1 VTPGKPRVPRPAHHL
16 LPQPTED
23 AACLFLTASSH
34 SQRPFVRASRCA
46 NSPNNDAGLRA
57 PQLDRIEQRASGR
70 SLVFKV
76 TARCPCRQQVPTEA
90 LAKEPPRP
98 NLRELRCCAVSV
110 PSVPRDLSELEVH
123 AGANS
128 LDGQVRGTVERISAA
143 GAIGDGASAFV
154 VGKLANK
161 YSPLNASLSFLIHC
175 VYVSR
180 LSYKATT
187 RLVGRLMFVT
197 MKSTRR

>member
-1 VTPGKPRVPRPAHHL
+1 M
-16 LPQPTED
+16 
-23 AACLFLTASSH
+23 
-34 SQRPFVRASRCA
+34 
-46 NSPNNDAGLRA
+46 LR
-57 PQLDRIEQRASGR
+57 I
-70 SLVFKV
+70 
-76 TARCPCRQQVPTEA
+76 
-90 LAKEPPRP
+90 
-98 NLRELRCCAVSV
+98 SV

-161 YSPLNASLSFLIHC
+161 YSSLNASLSFLIHC
-175 VYVSR
+175 VYVPR

-187 RLVGRLMFVT
+187 RLAGRLMFVT